1 MSLGHEEPGHTLLPS
16 LSLHYVIS
24 LGPRVRIVPES
35 TAETQRMHRVKRH
48 KSFVVLFST
57 VQYMCILLIHLFF
70 IEVDSILT

>member
-1 MSLGHEEPGHTLLPS
+1 MSLRCEEPGHTLLPS

-35 TAETQRMHRVKRH
+35 TAETQGMHRVKRH
-48 KSFVVLFST
+48 KSLVVLFFI
-57 VQYMCILLIHLFF
+57 VQYMCIILIHLFS